1 MEIAVENALPFLPSA
16 GWSPGLS
23 DKVELFD
30 FNLPKGTPMT
40 DDRLPLAELA
50 AKSGDSDF
58 LRAIAESVL
67 QLIMEADVDGLI
79 GAGRYVRGDSRQTW
93 RNGYC
98 DRTLDTRLNGS
109 FNAMRQT
116 TVHAKAIAAP
126 FKNTAAGVPSLSR
139 MMTPPAVPL
148 GM

>member
-23 DKVELFD
+23 DKVELID
-30 FNLPKGTPMT
+30 FNLAEKENPMT

-50 AKSGDSDF
+50 AKSGDPDF

-79 GAGRYVRGDSRQTW
+79 GAGRYERGEARQTW
-93 RNGYC
+93 RNG
-98 DRTLDTRLNGS
+98 
-109 FNAMRQT
+109 
-116 TVHAKAIAAP
+116 
-126 FKNTAAGVPSLSR
+126 
-139 MMTPPAVPL
+139 
-148 GM
+148 

>member
-1 MEIAVENALPFLPSA
+1 MENALPLLPSA

-79 GAGRYVRGDSRQTW
+79 GAGRYERGDGRQTW
-93 RNGYC
+93 RNGYR
-98 DRTLDTRLNGS
+98 DRSLDSERDEHPT
-109 FNAMRQT
+109 FPF
-116 TVHAKAIAAP
+116 AIAAAR
-126 FKNTAAGVPSLSR
+126 TAPSPIGAERDGRRSR
-139 MMTPPAVPL
+139 
-148 GM
+148 